1 MTATEPKVGVL
12 LINVGTPDSPATRDV
27 RRYLREFLSDPR
39 VLDIHPLKR
48 WLLLRLILLP
58 FRSARSAEAYARIWG
73 GGRSPLL
80 AIGES
85 FASALQRRLGD
96 GYDVVLSMRYGNP
109 SIASGLRSLRSRG
122 TNRIVVFPLYPQVAS
137 STTGTSLQEVFRNL
151 GRLWTVPS
159 LSAVPP
165 FYDHTGFVRAF
176 AEVGRPVLQD
186 LRPDHVLFSFH
197 GLPQRH
203 ILKSDETGAHC
214 LRSEDCCSGIGSA
227 NRNCYRA
234 QCFATAR
241 LIASESGVPPARWS
255 VSFQSRLGRDPW
267 TRPYTDETIRAL
279 AARGTGRLAVYCPA
293 FVADCLETIEEIG
306 REAREDFLAAGGHD
320 LWLVP
325 SLNVHPVWVDAAVEM
340 VRRTAAPPDGPR
352 LCQPPPSVP

>member
-48 WLLLRLILLP
+48 WLLLRLSLLP
-58 FRSARSAEAYARIWG
+58 LRSARSAEAYARIWRD
-73 GGRSPLL
+73 GRSPLL

-85 FASALQRRLGD
+85 FASALERRLGD
-96 GYDVVLSMRYGNP
+96 GYDVVLAMRYGNP

-122 TNRIVVFPLYPQVAS
+122 TDRIVVFPLYPQVAS
-137 STTGTSLQEVFRNL
+137 STTGTSLQEVFRSL
-151 GRLWTVPS
+151 GRLWNVPS

-165 FYDHTGFVRAF
+165 FYDHPGFVRAF

-197 GLPQRH
+197 GLPERH

-214 LRSEDCCSGIGSA
+214 LR
-227 NRNCYRA
+227 
-234 QCFATAR
+234 
-241 LIASESGVPPARWS
+241 
-255 VSFQSRLGRDPW
+255 
-267 TRPYTDETIRAL
+267 
-279 AARGTGRLAVYCPA
+279 
-293 FVADCLETIEEIG
+293 
-306 REAREDFLAAGGHD
+306 
-320 LWLVP
+320 
-325 SLNVHPVWVDAAVEM
+325 
-340 VRRTAAPPDGPR
+340 
-352 LCQPPPSVP
+352 